1 MRSALILALLAT
13 SAFAC
18 SVPVF
23 RYALEH
29 WAADGYQVEIA
40 HRGPLSE
47 GDRALVAKL
56 KGSSFTNIA
65 VKEVQSTESSPRV
78 VVKLPASIPAA
89 REVWSAP
96 LNAATVDAV
105 LDSPMRQEIATKL
118 GDGDSGVWVML
129 ESGDKAKD
137 DATAKVLAEELEN
150 LASTLALPQLD
161 DQDIKNGLVSV
172 PDEGLR
178 LSFEVLRL
186 SRDNAAEQL
195 LVHTLLATEPD
206 LKDLRGEPMVFPVF
220 GRGRVLY
227 ALVGRGINANN
238 LATAAKF
245 LIGSCSCQIK
255 EQNPGMDLLMT
266 ADWKTLLKTDKLL
279 DEHLPT
285 LEEIKNM
292 KPILVPIPERPAAK
306 VEANATASGLQGVPV
321 ITIAGVLGLL
331 VVAVLIVRARRK

>member
-1 MRSALILALLAT
+1 MKRALILALLTT

-47 GDRALVAKL
+47 ADRALVAKL

-65 VKEVQSTESSPRV
+65 VKEVESTEASPRV
-78 VVKLPASIPAA
+78 VVKHPASIPAA
-89 REVWSAP
+89 REVWAAP

-105 LDSPMRQEIATKL
+105 LDSPMRQNIATKL
-118 GDGDSGVWVML
+118 GDGDSAVWVLL

-137 DATAKVLAEELEN
+137 DASAKLLAEELEN
-150 LASTLALPQLD
+150 LASTLAPPQLD

-206 LKDLRGEPMVFPVF
+206 LKDLRGEPIVFPVF

-238 LATAAKF
+238 LATGAKF

-266 ADWKTLLKTDKLL
+266 ADWKKLLKAEQLL

-285 LEEIKNM
+285 LEEIKNR
-292 KPILVPIPERPAAK
+292 KPILVPIPERPKAK
-306 VEANATASGLQGVPV
+306 TEASAPTTKL
-321 ITIAGVLGLL
+321 
-331 VVAVLIVRARRK
+331 